1 MIKPVG
7 PHSDSKRVVQSIKKD
22 QSPIITED
30 CSIRVWQTTSYDG
43 GSLWLWTGAGGEAYN
58 TQTLPIILNLEA
70 QKVMRDALS
79 ASIEKCE
86 AEEGRL

>member
-1 MIKPVG
+1 MREPVG
-7 PHSDSKRVVQSIKKD
+7 PHSDSKLVVQYIKKD

-30 CSIRVWQTTSYDG
+30 CSIRLFQTTSYDG
-43 GSLWLWTGAGGEAYN
+43 GQLWMWTGAGGEAYN
-58 TQTLPIILNLEA
+58 TQTAPLILNLEA
-70 QKVMRDALS
+70 QKVLRDAVS